1 MDSGDTCQSIL
12 ARRMAEQFYDIPIA
26 MTVLGDKVYALY
38 LNNVYGPYELTAY
51 TPMVA
56 TLAIEMG
63 LFNDSQPG
71 ELEGK
76 PIMWWRNK
84 RA

>member
-1 MDSGDTCQSIL
+1 
-12 ARRMAEQFYDIPIA
+12 MADQFYDIPIA
-26 MTVLGDKVYALY
+26 MTVLDDKVYG
-38 LNNVYGPYELTAY
+38 VYFGGDLPPYELPVY
-51 TPMVA
+51 PPMVA

-71 ELEGK
+71 EVHGK
-76 PIMWWRNK
+76 PVTWWRNK